1 MYHPERTGPG
11 LTSIQ
16 AGAIFRIRRNCMTP
30 PASRVLVA
38 CLLLLL
44 VVGGARSATAAPEGT
59 MTWGVHITLAS
70 RWLDPAETE
79 GIITPFMVLYA
90 LHDALVKPMP
100 TGMNTPSLAESWS
113 QSGDGLVYEFILRKG
128 AKFHNGEPVT
138 AGDVKFSFE
147 RYKGSGSKLL
157 KERVREVQ
165 VVDPGRVRF
174 HLKEAWPD
182 FMTFYGTSATGAG
195 WIVPKA
201 YVEKVGEDG
210 FKKAPIGAGP
220 YRFVSFNPGVELVM
234 EAFDGYWRKAPNIKR
249 LVYRS
254 MPEETTRAVALKK
267 GEVDIAY
274 LLTGP
279 VAEDVQRTPG
289 FKLVAPKESPA
300 VFWLDLPDQW
310 DSKSPWHDRRV
321 RLAASH
327 AIDRQALNQAETLG
341 FSKPTGSLIPRALE
355 FSRVFPPH
363 AFDPKKARQLLAEA
377 GYPNGFDAGD
387 FYPWPPYFSMG
398 EALATYLQQVGIR
411 TKIRTMER
419 AAMTTAWRER
429 KLKNVIV
436 GITGAGGNAA
446 TRLEAYVSKTGVYTS
461 GVMPDVEDL
470 FQRQAR
476 ETDSKKR
483 EALLHQI
490 QQLLYERVTQVP
502 IYELAFI
509 WGVGPRVE
517 EPGVN
522 LIRSFAYSGP
532 LEDLRLKRQ

>member
-1 MYHPERTGPG
+1 MRRF
-11 LTSIQ
+11 TSHVVVLLAVTQIFGV
-16 AGAIFRIRRNCMTP
+16 AG
-30 PASRVLVA
+30 
-38 CLLLLL
+38 
-44 VVGGARSATAAPEGT
+44 SATAAPEGT

-100 TGMNTPSLAESWS
+100 GNINTPSLAESWT
-113 QSGDGLVYEFILRKG
+113 QSKDGLTYEFVLRKG
-128 AKFHNGEPVT
+128 VKFHNGEPVT
-138 AGDVKFSFE
+138 AADVKFSFE
-147 RYKGSGSKLL
+147 RYRGAGAKLL

-165 VVDPGRVRF
+165 IVDPGRVRF
-174 HLKEAWPD
+174 VLKDPWPD
-182 FMTFYGTSATGAG
+182 FMTFYGTSATGSG
-195 WIVPKA
+195 WIAPKA

-210 FKKAPIGAGP
+210 FKRAPIGAGP
-220 YRFVSFNPGVELVM
+220 YKFVSFDPGIELVM
-234 EAFDGYWRKAPNIKR
+234 EAYEGYWRKVPNLKR

-254 MPEETTRAVALKK
+254 LPEETTRAAALKK
-267 GEVDIAY
+267 GEVDVAY

-289 FKLVAPKESPA
+289 FKLVAPRESQGT
-300 VFWLDLPDQW
+300 FWLDLPDQW
-310 DSKSPWHDRRV
+310 DPKSPWHDRRV
-321 RLAASH
+321 RQAASH
-327 AIDRQALNQAETLG
+327 AIDRQGLNQAETLG

-355 FSRVFPPH
+355 FSRFFEPDL
-363 AFDPKKARQLLAEA
+363 FDPPKAKRLLAEA
-377 GYPNGFDAGD
+377 GYPSGFDAGEL
-387 FYPWPPYFSMG
+387 YPWPPYVSMG
-398 EALATYLQQVGIR
+398 EALAQYLGAVGIR
-411 TKIRTMER
+411 TRIRTMER

-446 TRLEAYVSKTGVYTS
+446 TRLDAYVSKNGIYTS

-476 ETDSKKR
+476 ETDVKKR
-483 EALLHQI
+483 EALIHQI
-490 QQLLYERVTQVP
+490 QQILRDRLTHIP

-517 EPGVN
+517 EPGIN

-532 LEDLRLKRQ
+532 LEDLKLKRP

>member
-1 MYHPERTGPG
+1 MTRFVFVAFLA
-11 LTSIQ
+11 LTLSV
-16 AGAIFRIRRNCMTP
+16 P
-30 PASRVLVA
+30 VVPAAL
-38 CLLLLL
+38 
-44 VVGGARSATAAPEGT
+44 AAPEGT

-100 TGMNTPSLAESWS
+100 AGINTPSLAESWT
-113 QSGDGLVYEFILRKG
+113 QSKDGLTYEFVIRKG
-128 AKFHNGEPVT
+128 VRFHNGEPVT
-138 AGDVKFSFE
+138 AEDVKFSFD
-147 RYKGSGSKLL
+147 RYKGSGAKLL

-165 VVDPGRVRF
+165 IVDSGRVRF
-174 HLKEAWPD
+174 HLKEPWPD
-182 FMTFYGTSATGAG
+182 FMTFYGTSATGSG

-201 YVEKVGEDG
+201 YVEKVGDDG
-210 FKKAPIGAGP
+210 FKKHPIGAGP
-220 YRFVSFNPGVELVM
+220 YKFVSFTPGVELVM
-234 EAFDGYWRKAPNIKR
+234 EAYDGYWRKAPNIKR

-254 MPEETTRAVALKK
+254 MPEETTRAAALKK

-279 VAEDVQRTPG
+279 VAEDLQRTPG

-300 VFWLDLPDQW
+300 VFWLDMPDQW
-310 DSKSPWHDRRV
+310 DPKSPWHDRRV

-327 AIDRQALNQAETLG
+327 ALDRQALNQAETLG

-355 FSRVFPPH
+355 FSLVLEPH
-363 AFDPKKARQLLAEA
+363 AYDPKKARQLLAEA

-398 EALATYLQQVGIR
+398 EALASYLQQIGIR
-411 TKIRTMER
+411 TKLRTMER
-419 AAMTTAWRER
+419 ATLTTAWRER
-429 KLKNVIV
+429 KLKNLIV

-446 TRLEAYVSKTGVYTS
+446 TRLEAYVAKTGVYTS

-476 ETDSKKR
+476 ETDLKRR

-490 QQLLYERVTQVP
+490 QQLIHDRVTQIP

-522 LIRSFAYSGP
+522 LIRSYAYSAP
-532 LEDLRLKRQ
+532 LEDLRLKRP

>member
-1 MYHPERTGPG
+1 MASTGG
-11 LTSIQ
+11 SFT
-16 AGAIFRIRRNCMTP
+16 
-30 PASRVLVA
+30 SRVAGVVLLAVA
-38 CLLLLL
+38 VLF
-44 VVGGARSATAAPEGT
+44 GAARPATAAPEGT

-79 GIITPFMVLYA
+79 GIVTPFMVLYA
-90 LHDALVKPMP
+90 LHDALVKSMP
-100 TGMNTPSLAESWS
+100 GGLNTPSLAESWT
-113 QSGDGLVYEFILRKG
+113 QSKDGLTYEFVIRKG
-128 AKFHNGEPVT
+128 VRFHNGDPVT
-138 AGDVKFSFE
+138 AADVKFSFE
-147 RYKGSGSKLL
+147 RYKGAGAKLL
-157 KERVREVQ
+157 KDRVREVI
-165 VVDPGRVRF
+165 VVDAGRVSF
-174 HLKEAWPD
+174 QLKEPWPD
-182 FMTFYGTSATGAG
+182 FMTFYGTTATGAG

-210 FKKAPIGAGP
+210 FKRAPIGAGP
-220 YRFVSFNPGVELVM
+220 YKFVSFSPGVELVM
-234 EAFDGYWRKAPNIKR
+234 DAWEGYWRKVPNVKR

-254 MPEETTRAVALKK
+254 MPEETTRAAALKK

-279 VAEDVQRTPG
+279 VAEDIQRTPG
-289 FKLVAPKESPA
+289 FKLVAPRESQGT
-300 VFWLDLPDQW
+300 FWLDLPDQW
-310 DSKSPWHDRRV
+310 DPKSPWHDRRV
-321 RLAASH
+321 RQAVSH

-355 FSRVFPPH
+355 FSRFFEP
-363 AFDPKKARQLLAEA
+363 DPYDPQKARRLLAEA

-387 FYPWPPYFSMG
+387 FYPWPPYVSMG
-398 EALATYLQQVGIR
+398 EALAAYLQAVGIR
-411 TKIRTMER
+411 TKLRTMER
-419 AAMTTAWRER
+419 AALTTAWRER

-446 TRLEAYVSKTGVYTS
+446 TRLEAYVSKNGIYTA

-476 ETDSKKR
+476 ETDVKRR

-490 QQLLYERVTQVP
+490 QQILHERATHIP

-517 EPGVN
+517 EPGIN
-522 LIRSFAYSGP
+522 LIRGFAYSGP